1 MEQNYSIDEILLA
14 VSQIQNKKK
23 ERKVELKE
31 DKSIKKDNSVI
42 PINTLRLIEEAE
54 EIKN

>member
-31 DKSIKKDNSVI
+31 GKSIKKDNSVI

>member
-23 ERKVELKE
+23 ERKIELKE